1 MYGTEIPEWLRIKM
15 GVQNEKTISDSDP
28 DDEVQILREEINR
41 LQNVVSRSRAD
52 CIRNLEFCDG
62 GRGED
67 RC

>member
-1 MYGTEIPEWLRIKM
+1 MYGSEIPEWLRIKM

-41 LQNVVSRSRAD
+41 LQNVISNARAD
-52 CIRNLEFCDG
+52 CIRSLEFCDG